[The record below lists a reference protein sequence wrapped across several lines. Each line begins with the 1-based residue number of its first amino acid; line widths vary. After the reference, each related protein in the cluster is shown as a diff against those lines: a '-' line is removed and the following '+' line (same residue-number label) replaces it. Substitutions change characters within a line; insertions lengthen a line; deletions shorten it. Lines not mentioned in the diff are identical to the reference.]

1 MTGATSP
8 YWTPAEC
15 ATYWRRPSGAAFILF
30 AKRHNIPRIECGRVV
45 LYDRDVVMAHFKHST
60 TGQSA
65 RMPKSSMTTRY
76 AAAAAGAT
84 QTTSA
89 ERTS

>member
-1 MTGATSP
+1 MTGAQSP

-15 ATYWRRPSGAAFILF
+15 AAFWRRPSGAAFILF

-60 TGQSA
+60 TGQPA
-65 RMPKSSMTTRY
+65 RIPKSSMTTRY
-76 AAAAAGAT
+76 APTTAGAT
-84 QTTSA
+84 QTTLPGRAS
-89 ERTS
+89 